1 MKETQIYRIC
11 EWGIHSF
18 ITSWSVWNYLGLS
31 LVRKIQVIPVSN
43 QEKNWQW
50 LIWERY
56 GFVVIVHTLQCH
68 RWISSHSSAALSP
81 VSSSS
86 SGAFTDW
93 QSLLCLQGLTLKAG
107 CDWWQVP
114 AARAASPSHQL
125 CTGLKFTHRLT
136 QYLLRSSR
144 LHACCIYQKNIHV
157 WVSWTQRR
165 NSETASCCCCW
176 KRAEPGCLLC
186 GQFLWEGTLAGF

>member
-1 MKETQIYRIC
+1 M
-11 EWGIHSF
+11 
-18 ITSWSVWNYLGLS
+18 
-31 LVRKIQVIPVSN
+31 
-43 QEKNWQW
+43 
-50 LIWERY
+50 
-56 GFVVIVHTLQCH
+56 HTLQCH

-86 SGAFTDW
+86 SGVFTDW

-136 QYLLRSSR
+136 QYSLRSSR

-165 NSETASCCCCW
+165 NSETASCCCW
-176 KRAEPGCLLC
+176 KRAEPGCLLL
-186 GQFLWEGTLAGF
+186 GQFLWEGTLAGFQQSQHEGVWERLLLHTDFWSYSLQFRSAFRLINYCGKRRKKMFGHT